1 MVDCSWL
8 DLNVHQFSIG
18 DISDVGG
25 EYQRG
30 GIARE
35 VKQQMQ
41 FHFVRLR

>member
-1 MVDCSWL
+1 MIYCYLL

-25 EYQRG
+25 EYKRG

-41 FHFVRLR
+41 FHFVRIR